1 LQLPAILN
9 LVSMPQT
16 AVTQITEDKSY
27 TGIGVTH
34 QYIRLIMMILCNTHI
49 LPELRDVLALAKALA
64 VAVGCNAV

>member
-34 QYIRLIMMILCNTHI
+34 QDISLIC
-49 LPELRDVLALAKALA
+49 PLAYPLSTSQ
-64 VAVGCNAV
+64 

>member
-1 LQLPAILN
+1 MKKLALRCYIILRIILQLPAILN

-34 QYIRLIMMILCNTHI
+34 QDISLIC
-49 LPELRDVLALAKALA
+49 PLAYPLSTSQ
-64 VAVGCNAV
+64 